1 MYSNIGLNYNERV
14 IDPTVKESFKAIAA
28 RYTAEELI
36 SRPRFVIRLQVF
48 SVVVV
53 ELSVQEFNKA
63 IESKQTADQ
72 SYRKVGRQDT

>member
-36 SRPRFVIRLQVF
+36 SRREGLFLLFMLIKR
-48 SVVVV
+48 
-53 ELSVQEFNKA
+53 N
-63 IESKQTADQ
+63 
-72 SYRKVGRQDT
+72 SYQKSQWPCYNPE